1 MVCILS
7 YIPNGRTVKR
17 NILDIGL
24 PPSCDPVKVWEVKV
38 AAVKAP
44 KALQGEGFHSSG
56 SYLSTLLAPSCFE
69 EVVGE
74 RISSTRSVYTLRHL
88 AREGTTERKLWCA
101 THRCVVRPSEHLELR

>member
-1 MVCILS
+1 MPGAVNKALRLLSGSQPLWLSAEEENLRYYMVCILS

-44 KALQGEGFHSSG
+44 KALQ
-56 SYLSTLLAPSCFE
+56 
-69 EVVGE
+69 
-74 RISSTRSVYTLRHL
+74 R
-88 AREGTTERKLWCA
+88 
-101 THRCVVRPSEHLELR
+101 